1 MGYTITINSENKQA
15 LAFVDYAKK
24 LGFKVTK
31 EEEEDKKTSEKPEK
45 KLSRKEKEKAIE
57 EISKSINKAMTK
69 RMFAHFNMPYP
80 EEK

>member
-31 EEEEDKKTSEKPEK
+31 EDDKKTSEKPEK
-45 KLSRKEKEKAIE
+45 KLSRKEKEKIIDE
-57 EISKSINKAMTK
+57 LTRSTNKAITK